1 MLDIVHIECVVY
13 MIVRRY
19 TVFVGCGTVF
29 PSPGVPAGTV
39 VITDR
44 ALNAALKDEHD
55 VVRVSMGLDTFE

>member
-1 MLDIVHIECVVY
+1 